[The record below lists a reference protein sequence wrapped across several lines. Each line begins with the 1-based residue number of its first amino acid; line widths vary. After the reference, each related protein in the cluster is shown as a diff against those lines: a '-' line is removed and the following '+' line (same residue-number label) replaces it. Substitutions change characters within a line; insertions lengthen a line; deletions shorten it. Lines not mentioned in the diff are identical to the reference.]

1 MPGASAG
8 NEFIGVMV
16 GRALRPT
23 PKRPVRFYFPATA
36 HATRLDND
44 VERANGGRSD
54 RALGTGWR
62 GKADPRSGSAAT
74 APDALPPLVSVVVP
88 VWNGERYL
96 RESLESILG
105 QTYPCIEVIVV
116 DDASTDDTPGI
127 LASYGD
133 RIRVIRQSET
143 RGIYGN
149 ANDGIAVANGEFV
162 AVFHADDVYS
172 PEMVEREVAWLTQH
186 PGSGAVFTSSVFID
200 ERGREFGR
208 SRIPV
213 DLRGGVPLDYPTV
226 LDALLS
232 RKNVFL
238 SCPTAMVRASVYREL
253 GGYRDAEFKN
263 TSDLEMWLRIARDR
277 SLGVLDEPLLRY
289 RQGHGSSAERYHRL
303 RTDEERFFAIMDL
316 ELERYH
322 GRAVAAPSALVDYE
336 AHRHHD
342 RVMRAVNLYILGD
355 PSAARM
361 LLGDVRLRTL
371 AASRR
376 IQRWRMVTLTVG
388 LRGLV
393 RLPRIPSAARLFE
406 HRWGGRAASVL
417 RQR

>member
-1 MPGASAG
+1 MSERGAKGDSDSASG
-8 NEFIGVMV
+8 GV
-16 GRALRPT
+16 
-23 PKRPVRFYFPATA
+23 
-36 HATRLDND
+36 HSD
-44 VERANGGRSD
+44 VV
-54 RALGTGWR
+54 
-62 GKADPRSGSAAT
+62 
-74 APDALPPLVSVVVP
+74 PLVSVVVP

-105 QTYPCIEVIVV
+105 QTYPRIEVIVV
-116 DDASTDDTPGI
+116 DDASTDGTPGI

-149 ANDGIAVANGEFV
+149 ANDGIAAANGELV
-162 AVFHADDVYS
+162 AVFHADDIYS
-172 PEMVEREVAWLTQH
+172 PEMVEREVAWFVEH
-186 PGSGAVFTSSVFID
+186 PSGGAVFTSSVFID
-200 ERGREFGR
+200 AEGREFGR
-208 SRIPV
+208 NRIPA
-213 DLRGGVPLDYPTV
+213 DLGGGVALDYSTV
-226 LDALLS
+226 LNGLLS

-238 SCPTAMVRASVYREL
+238 SCPTAMVRADVYREL

-263 TSDLEMWLRIARDR
+263 TSDLEMWLRIARHR
-277 SLGVLDEPLLRY
+277 LLGVLDEPLLRY

-303 RTDEERFFAIMDL
+303 RTDEERFFAIMDI
-316 ELERYH
+316 ELDRYN
-322 GRAVAAPSALVDYE
+322 GRAFATPSALADYE
-336 AHRHHD
+336 AHRQHD
-342 RVMRAVNLYILGD
+342 KVMRAVNLYILGD
-355 PSAARM
+355 PGAARV

-376 IQRWRMVTLTVG
+376 IQRWRMVTLAMG